1 MDNRSDFEIVNQD
14 VIPKTISFVC
24 ETLGGSLGLPKE
36 ATLFDLLKG
45 GDDDES
51 DESVGLQSESDRGEG
66 RE

>member
-1 MDNRSDFEIVNQD
+1 MDDRTDEEIIDEVTS
-14 VIPKTISFVC
+14 KTIEFVC
-24 ETLGGSLGLPKE
+24 ETLGSSLGLPKN

-45 GDDDES
+45 GDDDERS